1 MTTLITALARRI
13 VAGLDLA
20 PGMLVRVNDH
30 AGEPALLHELLL
42 ALELAGATPLVEY
55 APPDYLEQLLREG
68 DPDALAR
75 RHERRAGWIDQIDR
89 IVVLSS
95 GSPNFAGLP
104 GKSIAAW
111 EWGDQQLTALEERR
125 RIPFL
130 VVAVPTRRRAMQGR
144 MEAEALEQH
153 LLPALLV
160 EADELRAAIDRVLAV
175 AEGARELVIRSGAG
189 LELAMEHG
197 GRPWLSDDGVIDAAD
212 RARGAIV
219 SNLPAGSIYTTVVEE
234 STHGSLWLPV
244 AGPAT
249 DVTLRFEGGKIVEV
263 AAASNAEALAAWIS
277 SHEGDPHRV
286 GHIGVGLNP
295 RLRSPIGW
303 TLVDEHIYGSLFLSL
318 GENRYMGGQNASSL
332 NVDFDLPGAVLLA
345 DGRAVL

>member
-1 MTTLITALARRI
+1 MITHLAQRI
-13 VAGLDLA
+13 VAGLDLE
-20 PGMLVRVNDH
+20 PGVLVRVDDH

-42 ALELAGATPLVEY
+42 ALELAGATPLVDY
-55 APPDYLEQLLREG
+55 APPTYLERLLREG
-68 DPDALAR
+68 DPALLAR
-75 RHERRAGWIDQIDR
+75 RHERRAAWIDQTDR

-104 GKSIAAW
+104 GGSIAAW
-111 EWGDQQLTALEERR
+111 EAGEQQLTAHEERR

-144 MEAEALEQH
+144 MEPEALEQH

-160 EADELRAAIDRVLAV
+160 DAAELQAEIDRALAV
-175 AEGARELVIRSGAG
+175 AQGARRLTIRSGDG
-189 LELAMEHG
+189 LELHMDHG
-197 GRPWLSDDGVIDAAD
+197 DRPWLSDDGVIDAAD

-249 DVTLRFEGGKIVEV
+249 DVTLRFAAGRIVEV

-277 SHEGDPHRV
+277 GHEGEPHRV

-295 RLRSPIGW
+295 RLRAPIGW
-303 TLVDEHIYGSLFLSL
+303 TLVDEHIYGGLFLSL

-332 NVDFDLPGAVLLA
+332 NVDFDMPGAVLLA
-345 DGRAVL
+345 DGRAVLS